1 MSTIASRA
9 KKNMQTKLTVIPFKQ
24 PRNKEVT
31 EALMYLLGEA
41 SAGRVTSLVY
51 CAGHSDNKS
60 VTGDIVGVWSAN
72 NLAGLGAV
80 SLLQEVVTNSLR
92 LPQD

>member
-24 PRNKEVT
+24 PGNEELT
-31 EALMYLLGEA
+31 EELSYLLAEV

-60 VTGDIVGVWSAN
+60 MTGDTVGAWSDN
-72 NLAGLGAV
+72 PLAALGAV
-80 SLLQEVVTNSLR
+80 SLLQEVATHSLR
-92 LPQD
+92 VPQD